1 MSHPMSRVESAS
13 VCSDPKSPG
22 GSSVRSAI
30 IICTGMRV
38 PEIGEY
44 SS

>member
-1 MSHPMSRVESAS
+1 MSQPMSRVDKAS
-13 VCSDPKSPG
+13 VCSEPKSPG

-30 IICTGMRV
+30 IICTGMRL